1 MSDFFKRVKINALVT
16 AVLYTALGAVL
27 LFWPELSTSVLC
39 MALGL
44 ILVAGGLVCIF
55 FVFLFHRDGSLYAA
69 AHLVVGVVL
78 AAAGG
83 WLIARPALMAVTT
96 VVRVIGVFLLYDGVS
111 DLRNA
116 LTLRK
121 SGSPR
126 WSAALLLGLVTLV
139 LGAVLVCN
147 PFEAFAT
154 VARVIGVFLIYDGV
168 SDIWITLQVGRALR
182 QAERDSNAVRDTVDV
197 EYRDAGDE

>member
-1 MSDFFKRVKINALVT
+1 MSDFFKRVKTNALVT
-16 AVLYTALGAVL
+16 AAL
-27 LFWPELSTSVLC
+27 C
-39 MALGL
+39 IALGL
-44 ILVAGGLVCIF
+44 VLLLWPGVSAGVLCLAMGLILLACGLVDIAA
-55 FVFLFHRDGSLYAA
+55 FLRRRDGSLYAA
-69 AHLVVGVVL
+69 AHLVTGVILAAVGVWL
-78 AAAGG
+78 ASSPG
-83 WLIARPALMAVTT
+83 LVAV
-96 VVRVIGVFLLYDGVS
+96 VIPRVIGILICIHSAGN
-111 DLRNA
+111 LRDA
-116 LTLRK
+116 AALRK

-139 LGAVLVCN
+139 LGIVLVCN

-182 QAERDSNAVRDTVDV
+182 QAEKDSNAVRDAVDV